1 VSPCVASA
9 VAHEARRS
17 GVARIDAEPVGI

>member
-9 VAHEARRS
+9 VAREAERS
-17 GVARIDAEPVGI
+17 GVTRAERVGA